1 VSRLHKPKAGF
12 WIRTWVAI
20 LYPLDGLLFKIRWR
34 HLDRMPPPEDGGVLI
49 VINHISQV
57 DTILMA
63 RLVWQTGRVPR
74 FMIKAGVFEWKVIG
88 RMMAGAG
95 QIPVY
100 RGTTDAAN
108 SLHDAVEALAHG
120 EAVIIYPEG
129 TTTKD
134 PANWPMLAKSGVARL
149 VLLSP
154 DTPVVPIGQWGAH
167 RMGGFSLRRLGRRR
181 TSLASVGEPLDLS
194 RYRGK
199 EPTAEA
205 LRAITDEI
213 MTAVRDEVA
222 ELRGEPAPSE
232 FFVPAKKYV
241 DKQRRMHIPHW
252 HKHQ

>member
-1 VSRLHKPKAGF
+1 MSRLHKPKAGF

-34 HLDRMPPPEDGGVLI
+34 HLDRMPPPESGGVLI
-49 VINHISQV
+49 VINHISQI
-57 DTILMA
+57 DTVLMA
-63 RLVWQTGRVPR
+63 RLIWQTGRVPR

-100 RGTTDAAN
+100 RGTTDASA
-108 SLHDAVEALAHG
+108 SLRDAVGALERG

-134 PANWPMLAKSGVARL
+134 PANWPMLAKTGVARL

-167 RMGGFSLRRLGRRR
+167 KMGGFSLRRLGRRR

-199 EPTAEA
+199 EPTGET
-205 LRAITDEI
+205 LREITDEV
-213 MTAVRDEVA
+213 MSAVRDEVA
-222 ELRGEPAPSE
+222 ELRGEPAPDE
-232 FFVPAKKYV
+232 FFVPSVKYV
-241 DKQRRMHIPHW
+241 DKKRRMHLPHRP
-252 HKHQ
+252 KR